1 MKTPLPLQGLRDT
14 LPRPDADALAHSEAC
29 AAMIRQEI
37 EAKDGWISFARFMEL
52 ALYAPGLGYYAA
64 GARKFGAA
72 GDFVTAPEISPL
84 FGQCIARSIADVIR
98 ITSGDVLEMGPGSGK
113 LACDMLRELDA
124 RDALPSRY
132 YLLEVSADLRERQ
145 QQAIATLPPHLASR
159 AVWLDA
165 LPPTFSGAIVA
176 NEVLDV
182 LPVHLVQFYGSDSG
196 KEADAVER
204 GVGVDEYGDFIWI
217 AKAPLSAE
225 LICLKHRANRGVPG
239 VSHGQGNYLT
249 EFSPAVSAWVTS
261 LAQMLTH
268 GIMLLIDYGFRR
280 AEYYHESRSTGTLMC
295 HYRHH
300 AHTDPF
306 LYPGLQDITAH
317 VDFTD
322 VAEAGIAAGLTLEGY
337 TSQAQFLLA
346 AGIADLL
353 SAYSPDD
360 AAAYLP
366 ITNQAQ
372 RLLSPAEMGEFFKV
386 IGFSQGNCPIA
397 ALNQA
402 RPLPF

>member
-1 MKTPLPLQGLRDT
+1 VKIPLPENAIRHALGHAVPL
-14 LPRPDADALAHSEAC
+14 PDADALAHSAAC
-29 AAMIRQEI
+29 TAMIQREI
-37 EAKDGWISFARFMEL
+37 ATAGGWISFARFMAL
-52 ALYAPGLGYYAA
+52 VLYAPGLGYYAA

-72 GDFVTAPEISPL
+72 GDFVTAPEISVL
-84 FGQCIARSIADVIR
+84 FGQCIARAVAESIRATR
-98 ITSGDVLEMGPGSGK
+98 GDVLELGPGSGK
-113 LACDMLRELDA
+113 LACDMLRELA
-124 RDALPSRY
+124 SIDALPGRY
-132 YLLEVSADLRERQ
+132 FLLEVSADLRERQ

-159 AVWLDA
+159 AVWLDT
-165 LPPTFSGAIVA
+165 LPATFSGAIVA

-182 LPVHLVQFYGSDSG
+182 LPVHLVQFSG
-196 KEADAVER
+196 ARAAER
-204 GVGVDEYGDFIWI
+204 GVGVDEFGDFIWI
-217 AKAPLSAE
+217 DKSPLPDE
-225 LICLKHRANRGVPG
+225 LERLKPRVNGGVPG
-239 VSHGQGNYLT
+239 MSVAVGDYLT
-249 EFSPAVSAWVTS
+249 EFSPAVAAWVSS
-261 LAQMLTH
+261 LAHTLTH
-268 GIMLLIDYGFRR
+268 GVMLLIDYGFRR

-353 SAYSPDD
+353 STYSPDD
-360 AAAYLP
+360 AATYLP

-386 IGFSQGNCPIA
+386 IGFSRGNCGLA
-397 ALNQA
+397 AFNQA
-402 RPLPF
+402 RPLPL